1 MKKNTYKTRVAFL
14 LPIFLDSLFLLVL
27 LVISIFDRGV
37 SSEPVVL
44 SIIFIPALYIFLGS
58 ARRRTT
64 IGDDG
69 IRIRKLFRK
78 KQLRWEDITNVDVM
92 TLHKKVYLLLTT
104 TRGFYALANSH
115 GDFTSLVKDVVRYV
129 DQKKV
134 EEGVRNVIDHPVK
147 RMSDIVSAW
156 IAFVILLGAIVLK
169 VVR

>member
-1 MKKNTYKTRVAFL
+1 MKTNTYKTRVAFL

-104 TRGFYALANSH
+104 TRGFHALANSH
-115 GDFTSLVKDVVRYV
+115 GDFISLVKDVVRYV
-129 DQKKV
+129 DQEKV

-169 VVR
+169 IVR